1 MILSLKITVNNTL
14 IATKVWG
21 SRLEVYFEWHQQS
34 PRIRD
39 STRFPF
45 VVSPALPTR
54 TQTNAKWSGWR
65 SLYPNPA
72 PHSTHYAENS
82 VFQIRAA
89 LVLLHTITLCSSP
102 SPPKILPWCV
112 QALDLGPSFVNTHP
126 IPVPFRHNNT
136 ILWSPSLSFLAK
148 IKSMQR
154 VIMQK
159 EWWAR
164 ALTESHFFC
173 HEEPRV
179 DQLKSLSIETR

>member
-102 SPPKILPWCV
+102 SPPRFFLGAYRLWTLDHPSWTRTPYLFLSGITIQFFDPLPW
-112 QALDLGPSFVNTHP
+112 AFWLRS
-126 IPVPFRHNNT
+126 
-136 ILWSPSLSFLAK
+136 
-148 IKSMQR
+148 
-154 VIMQK
+154 
-159 EWWAR
+159 R
-164 ALTESHFFC
+164 AC
-173 HEEPRV
+173 NV
-179 DQLKSLSIETR
+179 

>member
-102 SPPKILPWCV
+102 SPPRFLVRTGFGPWTILREHAPAPYLFLSGITIQYFDPLPW
-112 QALDLGPSFVNTHP
+112 AFWLRS
-126 IPVPFRHNNT
+126 
-136 ILWSPSLSFLAK
+136 
-148 IKSMQR
+148 
-154 VIMQK
+154 
-159 EWWAR
+159 R
-164 ALTESHFFC
+164 AC
-173 HEEPRV
+173 NV
-179 DQLKSLSIETR
+179 